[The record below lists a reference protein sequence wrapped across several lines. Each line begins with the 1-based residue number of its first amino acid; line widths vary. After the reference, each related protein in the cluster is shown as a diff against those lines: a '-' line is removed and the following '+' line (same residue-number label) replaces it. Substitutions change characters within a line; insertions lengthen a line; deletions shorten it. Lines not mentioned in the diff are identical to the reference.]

1 MSRLVLF
8 IVGVTLLV
16 AGAVWLANDPGTV
29 SLVWRGWRVD
39 TSVGIL
45 IAAMIAAAVV
55 IYMVM
60 RLLAYIGGRVEAFA
74 ASRRARRTQ
83 RGLTSLGDG
92 FAAVQAGQGQ
102 AARKFAREA
111 ALLLSDNPAVL
122 MLRKEAATLA
132 GDTEEMKAAAQAML
146 SRPETELA
154 GLRTLALKS
163 MTDGDVIGALTHARR
178 ALARKDAPPWALT
191 MVLDMEIATERW
203 GDALSALDSRLAR
216 ETYSPGELARVK
228 SRLLALQ
235 AQTALGHGD
244 AVGAANAAKK
254 AIDADESN
262 PSAVVMF
269 AKAMAAQG
277 KGRKASSAVE
287 RAWAAHPSAALL
299 EAYRVLVPGE
309 SALDWARRID
319 GLAKAAPDHAE
330 SRLAVAIA
338 SLEAQLWGQARN
350 RLQGLTS
357 EDTAPDIRAR
367 AARLLAD
374 VEARERGDTDKAAAW
389 LQLALD
395 IRGDSAQ
402 KITKPKSVA
411 ELLALA

>member
-8 IVGVTLLV
+8 VIGVALLV
-16 AGAVWLANDPGTV
+16 AGAVWLANDPGSV

-45 IAAMIAAAVV
+45 IAAVMAAVVV

-74 ASRRARRTQ
+74 AVRRARRTQ

-92 FAAVQAGQGQ
+92 FAAVHAGQGQ

-111 ALLLSDNPAVL
+111 AMLLNDNPAVL
-122 MLRKEAATLA
+122 MLRKEAAALA
-132 GDTEEMKAAAQAML
+132 GDADEMKAAAQAML

-154 GLRTLALKS
+154 GLRTLALKG
-163 MTDGDVIGALTHARR
+163 MKDGDVVGALTHAQR

-203 GDALSALDSRLAR
+203 GDALAALESRLAR
-216 ETYSPGELARVK
+216 EAFSPGELARMK

-244 AVGAANAAKK
+244 AAGAANAAKK

-262 PSAVVMF
+262 PGAVVMF

-277 KGRKASSAVE
+277 KGRKASSVVE
-287 RAWAAHPSAALL
+287 RAWAAQPSAALL

-309 SALDWARRID
+309 SVLDWARRID

-350 RLQGLTS
+350 RLQGLTN

-374 VEARERGDTDKAAAW
+374 VESRERGDTDKAAAW

-395 IRGDSAQ
+395 IRGDTAQ
-402 KITKPKSVA
+402 KTAKPKSVA
-411 ELLALA
+411 ELLAHA

>member
-1 MSRLVLF
+1 
-8 IVGVTLLV
+8 
-16 AGAVWLANDPGTV
+16 
-29 SLVWRGWRVD
+29 
-39 TSVGIL
+39 
-45 IAAMIAAAVV
+45 
-55 IYMVM
+55 
-60 RLLAYIGGRVEAFA
+60 
-74 ASRRARRTQ
+74 
-83 RGLTSLGDG
+83 LTSLGDG

-102 AARKFAREA
+102 VARKCAREA
-111 ALLLSDNPAVL
+111 AMLLSDNPAVL
-122 MLRKEAATLA
+122 MLRKEAAALA
-132 GDTEEMKAAAQAML
+132 GDTEELNAAAQAML
-146 SRPETELA
+146 ARPQTELA
-154 GLRTLALKS
+154 GLRALALKS
-163 MTDGDVIGALTHARR
+163 MKDGDVVGALAHARR
-178 ALARKDAPPWALT
+178 ALARKDAPAWALT

-203 GDALSALDSRLAR
+203 SEALAALDSRLAR
-216 ETYSPGELARVK
+216 DTFSPIELARVK

-244 AVGAANAAKK
+244 AAGAANAAKK
-254 AIDADESN
+254 AIDADERN
-262 PSAVVMF
+262 PTAVVMF

-277 KGRKASSAVE
+277 KGRKASTAVE
-287 RAWAAHPSAALL
+287 RAWAAQPSAALL

-350 RLQGLTS
+350 RLQGLTG

-395 IRGDSAQ
+395 IRGDTQRIA
-402 KITKPKSVA
+402 KPKSVA
-411 ELLALA
+411 ELLAHA